1 MKLYG
6 KKRKNQRREEA
17 VERTKKREKR
27 TVIEQL
33 SRISGRRGDSNKEIK
48 RIQKA
53 LEMTEEEHDFNCN
66 NEVSLT

>member
-1 MKLYG
+1 VKLYG

-48 RIQKA
+48 RIQEA
-53 LEMTEEEHDFNCN
+53 LEKE
-66 NEVSLT
+66 

>member
-27 TVIEQL
+27 TSEEQISL
-33 SRISGRRGDSNKEIK
+33 ISGRRGDSKKEVK
-48 RIQKA
+48 RIQEA
-53 LEMTEEEHDFNCN
+53 LEKE
-66 NEVSLT
+66 

>member
-1 MKLYG
+1 MSG

-48 RIQKA
+48 RIQEA
-53 LEMTEEEHDFNCN
+53 LEKE
-66 NEVSLT
+66 